1 MKFMMNGAMT
11 LGTLDGANVEISN
24 FVGDDNIVI
33 FGMKEEEVKQLKFLG
48 NYNPFD
54 IYNSDPRVKEVMDS
68 LVNGTFS
75 KDKEQFRMIFEEILY
90 RNDEFMV
97 LKDFDSYLQASKK
110 IETEYLSRD
119 TWGEKCLVNIA
130 NSGWFSSD
138 RTIAEYNRDIWHLKK
153 IY

>member
-1 MKFMMNGAMT
+1 
-11 LGTLDGANVEISN
+11 
-24 FVGDDNIVI
+24 
-33 FGMKEEEVKQLKFLG
+33 
-48 NYNPFD
+48 
-54 IYNSDPRVKEVMDS
+54 MDS